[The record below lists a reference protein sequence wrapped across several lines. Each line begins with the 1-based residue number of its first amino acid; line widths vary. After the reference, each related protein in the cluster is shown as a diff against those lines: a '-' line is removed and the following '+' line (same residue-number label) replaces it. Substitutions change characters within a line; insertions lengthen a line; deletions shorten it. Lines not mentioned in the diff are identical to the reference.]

1 MKRFIMPAL
10 RYVDARAAEL
20 SLRLRG
26 DRPALLGFM
35 FHSLF
40 ADRAE
45 VESGLL
51 DPFQPVT
58 VADLRAFI
66 EIFLEAGYR
75 FVAPADLEAGLMPEG
90 RYALI
95 TFDDGYANNLRLLP
109 ILQEFDVPA
118 TLFVSA
124 NHLAEAKGYWWDVHY
139 RESHKRG
146 LPTDQVDAER
156 DRLKELAPAQIDAE
170 LAGRFGAE
178 ALRPVG
184 DSDRPMTES
193 ELKAFAADPR
203 VTIGN
208 HTADH
213 ARLTLCSDAEIVSQ
227 IRTCQDFLSTVLG
240 ITPEIIA
247 YPNGDHDDRV
257 VRIAAENGLR
267 FGVTVEPCKTPLPLV
282 PEQQMTVPRFMPTG
296 GPDLRAQCLSYR
308 SELQLLAAL
317 RKVARGARPGV

>member
-1 MKRFIMPAL
+1 MKRFVMPAL
-10 RYVDARAAEL
+10 RYLDARAAAL

-40 ADRAE
+40 ADRKE

-58 VADLRAFI
+58 VADLRAFV

-75 FVAPADLEAGLMPEG
+75 FVAPADLEAGLDPGG
-90 RYALI
+90 RYGLI

-109 ILQEFDVPA
+109 ILAEFDVPA

-124 NHLAEAKGYWWDVHY
+124 NHLAEAKGYWWDVLY

-146 LPTDQVDAER
+146 LPSDQVDGER
-156 DRLKELAPAQIDAE
+156 DRLKALPPAEIEAA

-213 ARLTLCSDAEIVSQ
+213 ARLTLCGDDEVAAQ
-227 IRTCQDFLSTVLG
+227 IRQCQDFLGKVLG
-240 ITPEIIA
+240 IVPEIIA
-247 YPNGDHDDRV
+247 YPNGDHDERV

-267 FGVTVEPCKTPLPLV
+267 FGVTVEPCKTPLPLE
-282 PEQQMTVPRFMPTG
+282 PERSMTVPRFMPTG
-296 GPDLRAQCLSYR
+296 GDGLRDQCLSYR

-317 RKVARGARPGV
+317 RGIVRGARPGA

>member
-1 MKRFIMPAL
+1 MKRLVMPAL
-10 RYVDARAAEL
+10 HYLDARAAAL

-40 ADRAE
+40 EDRAE

-58 VADLRAFI
+58 VGDMRAFI

-75 FVAPADLEAGLMPEG
+75 FIAPADLEAGLAADG

-109 ILQEFDVPA
+109 LLREFDVPA

-124 NHLAEAKGYWWDVHY
+124 NHLAEAKGYWWDVLY

-146 LPTDQVDAER
+146 LPLDQVDAER
-156 DRLKELAPAQIDAE
+156 ERLKELAPAEIGAE
-170 LAGRFGAE
+170 LASRFGAE

-193 ELKAFAADPR
+193 ELKAFAADPQ

-213 ARLTLCSDAEIVSQ
+213 ARLTLCSDGEVASQ
-227 IRTCQDFLSTVLG
+227 IRQCQDFLSTVLG

-247 YPNGDHDDRV
+247 YPNGDHDERV
-257 VRIAAENGLR
+257 VRIAAESGLR
-267 FGVTVEPCKTPLPLV
+267 FGVTVEPCKAPLPLM
-282 PEQQMTVPRFMPTG
+282 PAQSMTVPRFMPTG
-296 GPDLRAQCLSYR
+296 GAGLRDQCLSYR

-317 RKVARGARPGV
+317 RKVVRGARPGV